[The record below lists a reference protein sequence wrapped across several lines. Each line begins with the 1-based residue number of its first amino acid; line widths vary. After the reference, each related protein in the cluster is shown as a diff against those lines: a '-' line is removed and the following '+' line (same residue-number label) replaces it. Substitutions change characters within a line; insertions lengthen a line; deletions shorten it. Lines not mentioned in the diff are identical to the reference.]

1 MPKTSSVPEAA
12 GARVVSRRGPVAGGD
27 GGDWC
32 DSVRLPGNRLVLVVG
47 GVPGAARA
55 ARTVADQFR
64 SAVRVLTQLDLSPA
78 QVLARLDVLAES
90 LGEQYTSTCMYAS
103 CDLSDGTA
111 VFASAGNPPP
121 LLRTPYDPAY
131 RIALP
136 AGPPLGRGGGQGE
149 GRGYQERQYT
159 IPPGSLLALYTG
171 GLLGRT
177 GGGRD
182 AEATESAMS
191 ELGRLLDKGEEL
203 ADEQLEAFCQHVSSV
218 MLSTGEHDGA
228 STLVLAKIGL
238 PPASEAAAWTLTARP
253 TAVAQARDLIRDR
266 LLAWGLHGLADVV
279 ELLVSELVTNALRY
293 GIAPYGLRMTRDAH
307 SVMVEVSDGNP
318 TVPRLRTAQAGDEGG
333 RGLHL
338 VDELSSDWGVR
349 SRPQGKTVWFTLSI
363 AD

>member
-12 GARVVSRRGPVAGGD
+12 GARVASRRGPVAGES
-27 GGDWC
+27 GGDWW
-32 DSVRLPGNRLVLVVG
+32 DSMRLPGNRLVLVVG
-47 GVPGAARA
+47 GVPGTAQA

-78 QVLARLDVLAES
+78 QVLARLDMLAES
-90 LGEQYTSTCMYAS
+90 LGEQYTSTCVYCS

-136 AGPPLGRGGGQGE
+136 SGPPLGRGGGQGE

-159 IPPGSLLALYTG
+159 IPPGSLLALFTG
-171 GLLGRT
+171 GLLGRA
-177 GGGRD
+177 GGED
-182 AEATESAMS
+182 ADPAMS
-191 ELGRLLDKGEEL
+191 ELGRLLDKAEEL
-203 ADEQLEAFCQHVSSV
+203 PDEQLEAFCQHVSSI
-218 MLSTGEHDGA
+218 MISTGEHSAGDA
-228 STLVLAKIGL
+228 TLVLAKIGL

-266 LLAWGLHGLADVV
+266 LLAWGLQGMADVV

-293 GIAPYGLRMTRDAH
+293 GIAPFGLRMTRDAH
-307 SVMVEVSDGNP
+307 NVLVEVSDGNP
-318 TVPRLRTAQAGDEGG
+318 TVPRLRTATTGDEGG

-349 SRPQGKTVWFTLSI
+349 SRPQGKTVWFTLGI
-363 AD
+363 GD

>member
-12 GARVVSRRGPVAGGD
+12 GARVASRRGPVAGEN

-47 GVPGAARA
+47 GVLGSAQATRM
-55 ARTVADQFR
+55 VADQFR

-90 LGEQYTSTCMYAS
+90 LGEQYASTCVYCS

-136 AGPPLGRGGGQGE
+136 SGPPLGRGGGQGE

-171 GLLGRT
+171 GLLGD
-177 GGGRD
+177 GGED
-182 AEATESAMS
+182 ADPAMS
-191 ELGRLLDKGEEL
+191 ELGQLLDKAEDL
-203 ADEQLEAFCQHVSSV
+203 PDEQLEAFCQHVSSI
-218 MLSTGEHDGA
+218 MLSTGEHGGGDA
-228 STLVLAKIGL
+228 TLVLAKIGL

-266 LLAWGLHGLADVV
+266 LLAWGLQGMADVV

-307 SVMVEVSDGNP
+307 NVLVEVSDGNP
-318 TVPRLRTAQAGDEGG
+318 TVPRLRTAHTGDEGG

-349 SRPQGKTVWFTLSI
+349 SRPQGKTVWFTLAI
-363 AD
+363 GD